1 MKKYLRWICLA
12 LFFAL
17 CIGMVCFLQ
26 NFTKLNTSIQ
36 YLEWQTAYTVGA
48 DGTET
53 ELDYTVSPEVGDRFR
68 LETVIPAS
76 SEYGNLVFET
86 AGLNMTVS
94 IDGKEVWQSET
105 TVPENAVGQTQAI
118 IPLPQDTEC
127 RLTVTGTVTDTA
139 SLIFPPLP
147 RFVPVDA
154 QEIESYAYANYYGIP
169 AGATAFISLMIA
181 GLFLLSVT
189 RKKADWSLIPL
200 FLASV
205 GLTMQ
210 RITKG
215 MGHHFLSDGL
225 VDFLN
230 RQEIGILLLVLL
242 VVYLVMNRQRK
253 FWKYFGIS
261 AIASAAALGIAYTV
275 SFFRKSYLSK
285 YIGRLFADVTE
296 LADYSGLLYWVTVW
310 MVAVCAVISAYAVMR
325 SIIAQQMESKTL
337 RLRNELIMNS
347 YRAMESKVTDSAA
360 IRHEMKHK
368 IIALN
373 ALYQKGDYEALGQL
387 IGDIKQQNDHLAQTQ
402 FTENFTVNTILQDAA
417 YRAAQSDIR
426 FEALVSVPPQ
436 LTVAESDLCELLMN
450 MLDNAL
456 EAAAEADAGKR
467 FVRFQ
472 IETKNGFLAVKCE
485 NSYSGKRRQDANGNY
500 ITTKNDAE
508 THGFGLKLMS
518 AVAVRYHSMLD
529 IFTSENQTFTVQTAL
544 KLPKK

>member
-1 MKKYLRWICLA
+1 MKKYLRWVCSA
-12 LFFAL
+12 LFFVL
-17 CIGMVCFLQ
+17 CIGMLCFLQ
-26 NFTKLNTSIQ
+26 NFTELNTSIQ
-36 YLEWQTAYTVGA
+36 YLEWQTAYTVEE

-53 ELDYTVSPEVGDRFR
+53 ELDYTVPPEKGDRFR
-68 LETVIPAS
+68 LETVVPSS
-76 SEYGNLVFET
+76 SEYGNLLFET

-105 TVPENAVGQTQAI
+105 TVPEGAVGQAQAI
-118 IPLPQDTEC
+118 IPLPQNTEC
-127 RLTVTGTVTDTA
+127 RLTVTGTVTDTEN
-139 SLIFPPLP
+139 LIFPPLP

-181 GLFLLSVT
+181 GLFLLGT
-189 RKKADWSLIPL
+189 ARKKTDWSLIPL
-200 FLASV
+200 FLASM

-210 RITKG
+210 WITKG
-215 MGHHFLSDGL
+215 MGHCFVNDGL

-242 VVYLVMNRQRK
+242 VVYLMMNRQRK

-261 AIASAAALGIAYTV
+261 AAASVIAMIAVYTV
-275 SFFRKSYLSK
+275 SYFANTYFSK
-285 YIGRLFADVTE
+285 YIGQLISDVTE
-296 LADYSGLLYWVTVW
+296 LADYSGVLYWVTVW
-310 MVAVCAVISAYAVMR
+310 MVTVCAVISAYAVMR

-347 YRAMESKVTDSAA
+347 YRAMESKMTDSAA
-360 IRHEMKHK
+360 IRHEIKHK
-368 IIALN
+368 IIALD
-373 ALYQKGDYEALGQL
+373 ALYQKGDYKALGEL
-387 IGDIKQQNDHLAQTQ
+387 VGTIKQQNEHLAQTQ
-402 FTENFTVNTILQDAA
+402 FTENFTINTILQDAA

-426 FEALVSVPPQ
+426 FEAMVSVPPQ

-450 MLDNAL
+450 MFDNAL
-456 EAAAEADAGKR
+456 EAAAEADTGKR
-467 FVRFQ
+467 FVRIQ

-485 NSYSGKRRQDANGNY
+485 NSYFGKRRQDADGNY

-518 AVAVRYHSMLD
+518 AVAVRYHSILD